1 MKTAFVHLRIHS
13 EYSLVDSLVRVEPLI
28 GAVADA
34 DMPACA
40 ITDQGN
46 VSGLVR
52 FHKAAIDRGVKPIV
66 GADLW
71 IAETLDDREPSRLTL
86 LCQSVAGFKNLSRL
100 LTRSFKEGHAH
111 GRHVALKEWLE
122 PNALE
127 GLIGL
132 SGAQHGEIGHALV
145 TGRDARAREA
155 LDYWRTLMP
164 GRFYVELQRLGRAG
178 EADYLE
184 RAVEL
189 AAAHEI
195 PIVATNDVCFLQRD
209 DFEAHET
216 RVCIAQGTTLGDTS
230 RARHYS
236 EEQHLKSPAQMQTL
250 FADLPEAL
258 ANTVEIAKRCSFEL
272 DLGRVFL
279 PDFPLPENASPRS
292 HLTERAQ
299 NGLTQRLRQLGI
311 PETAAEP
318 YRGRLARELEVIVK
332 MGFEG
337 YFLIV
342 ADFIAWAK
350 DNAIPVGP
358 GRGSGVGS
366 LVAYALG
373 ITNLDPLAHDLL
385 FERFLNPERVSLP
398 DFDVDFCIEGRDRVI
413 DYVSR
418 RYGRDR
424 VSQIVT
430 YGTMAARAVVRD
442 VGRVLGMP
450 YGYVDRIA
458 KLIPF
463 EIGITLDKAIADDD
477 ELRAAY
483 ESEDEVRVLIDL
495 AKRLEGLARNIGT
508 HAGGVVIAPAP
519 LTEFMP
525 LYSEA
530 EGGMLTQLDKDDLE
544 SIGLIKFDFL
554 GLKTLTIID
563 KAVATINRDRA
574 ARGEPAID
582 MDAIEVDDPKTF
594 ELVKQCRTTAVF
606 QLESMGMRDLIK
618 RLQPDRFD
626 DLTAVVA
633 LFRPGPMRMAEEFI
647 NRKHSQGT
655 VLDYLHPRLEG
666 TLKPTYGVI
675 LYQEQVM
682 QIAQVLAGYSLG
694 GADLLRRAM
703 GKKKPEEMAEQRA
716 VFLAGATER
725 GVDAGQANHIFDLM
739 ETFAG
744 YGFNKSHAAAY
755 ALVAYQTAWLKAH
768 YPEAFM
774 AAVMTA
780 DIDNTDRLV
789 VLKDDCT
796 AHGIALDPP
805 DINRSVFAFTVA
817 GKNRISYG
825 LGALK
830 GVGQSVVEA
839 IVAEREA
846 NGSFSSLLDLCRRV
860 DLQKLNRRVLEAL
873 ARSGALDSLGA
884 NRATLMKAVPDAL
897 QLAERSVHALAA
909 GQGAL
914 FGGAEDDDDLEQVL
928 VPVREWT
935 KRERLE
941 AERESLG
948 LYLTGHPFEEFAKH
962 CEKFTNGAIAKVV
975 GGLPSDV
982 DQFRFRK
989 DVVLAGVVMDIR
1001 RRGNRVSIVLDDDT
1015 ERIEVTLFD
1024 EVYAGCKHV
1033 VAKHAVL
1040 IAEGQL
1046 RYDDFLNGWRVT
1058 ARRVRSADEA
1068 IEEYARLLTIPW
1080 PKEVGGDFVQELKQV
1095 LKPFVGGRCDVC
1107 VQYRNGGA
1115 EAKLTLGED
1124 WTIRLTREV
1133 RDKLARMLGD
1143 ERCEIS
1149 YAKHIV

>member
-1 MKTAFVHLRIHS
+1 
-13 EYSLVDSLVRVEPLI
+13 
-28 GAVADA
+28 
-34 DMPACA
+34 
-40 ITDQGN
+40 
-46 VSGLVR
+46 
-52 FHKAAIDRGVKPIV
+52 
-66 GADLW
+66 
-71 IAETLDDREPSRLTL
+71 L
-86 LCQSVAGFKNLSRL
+86 LCQSAAGFKHLSRL
-100 LTRSFKEGHAH
+100 LTRSFKEGAAH
-111 GRHVALKEWLE
+111 GRHVVLKEWLE
-122 PNALE
+122 PQALE
-127 GLIGL
+127 CLIAL
-132 SGAQHGEIGHALV
+132 SGAQHGDIGQALAG
-145 TGRDARAREA
+145 GREGRAREA
-155 LDYWRTLMP
+155 LDYWRTLLP

-178 EADYLE
+178 EAEYLG

-189 AAAHEI
+189 AAAHRV
-195 PIVATNDVCFLQRD
+195 PVVATNDVCFLDRD

-230 RARHYS
+230 RARHYA
-236 EEQHLKSPAQMQTL
+236 EEQYLKSPVEMQTL

-272 DLGRVFL
+272 ELGRVFL

-292 HLTERAQ
+292 YLTERAER
-299 NGLTQRLRQLGI
+299 GLAERLRQLAV
-311 PETAAEP
+311 PEEAAGP
-318 YRGRLARELEVIVK
+318 YRERLARELEVIVK

-350 DNAIPVGP
+350 ENAIPVGP

-413 DYVSR
+413 DYVSS

-424 VSQIVT
+424 VAQIVT

-477 ELRAAY
+477 ELRNVY
-483 ESEDEVRVLIDL
+483 ESEEEVRALIDL

-525 LYSEA
+525 LYSESQ
-530 EGGMLTQLDKDDLE
+530 GGMLTQLDKDDLE

-554 GLKTLTIID
+554 GLKTLTIVD

-574 ARGEPAID
+574 AHGEAPID
-582 MDAIEVDDPKTF
+582 IDAIPVDDSKTF
-594 ELVKQCRTTAVF
+594 ELIKQCRTTAVF

-647 NRKHSQGT
+647 NRKHAQGA
-655 VLDYLHPRLEG
+655 VVDYLHPRLEG

-725 GVDAGQANHIFDLM
+725 GVSASQANHIFDLM

-755 ALVAYQTAWLKAH
+755 ALIAYQTAWLKAH

-796 AHGIALDPP
+796 KHGITLEPP

-817 GKNRISYG
+817 GKGRVSYG

-839 IVAEREA
+839 IVAERA
-846 NGSFSSLLDLCRRV
+846 AQGPFSSLLDLCRRV

-873 ARSGALDSLGA
+873 VRSGALDSLGA

-897 QLAERSVHALAA
+897 QLAERSVHAQAA

-914 FGGAEDDDDLEQVL
+914 FGGEEGEDDLEQVL

-975 GGLPSDV
+975 GGLPSEV

-989 DVVLAGVVMDIR
+989 DVILAGVVMDIR

-1024 EVYAGCKHV
+1024 EIYAQCKHV
-1033 VAKHAVL
+1033 IAKHAVL

-1080 PKEVGGDFVQELKQV
+1080 PKEAGGNFVQELKQV
-1095 LKPFVGGRCDVC
+1095 LKPFVGGKCDVC
-1107 VQYRNGGA
+1107 VQYRNGSA
-1115 EAKLTLGED
+1115 EAKLTLGDE
-1124 WTIRLTREV
+1124 WVIRLTREV